1 MRPSLP
7 RLGNNQLAYSEKLAS
22 RIREILRE
30 RDDVTERKMFGGLC
44 IMVSG
49 HMACGPL
56 GNDLMVRV
64 GRDDYEMALEQPF
77 AREMDFTGRPMRSMV
92 FVASEGL
99 ESEEALRSWVDR
111 ALAFVTSL
119 PPK

>member
-1 MRPSLP
+1 M
-7 RLGNNQLAYSEKLAS
+7 AYSESLAR
-22 RIREILRE
+22 RIREVLKE
-30 RDDVTERKMFGGLC
+30 RSDVTERKMFGGLC

-56 GNDLMVRV
+56 GDDLMVRV
-64 GRDDYEMALEQPF
+64 GPEDYEMALEQPH
-77 AREMDFTGRPMRSMV
+77 AREMDFTGRPMRGMV

-99 ESEEALRSWVDR
+99 NSDENLQRWVER
-111 ALAFVTSL
+111 ALSFVTTL